1 VLLNRPSKCGSI
13 TICRS
18 TIARLENEPPESVAF
33 EIQWLEG
40 SLEDVIL
47 QERVQLLKAEYLMQ
61 TGERDQALEILRL
74 VEARRDHA
82 PASERAAICLKEL
95 QGNN

>member
-1 VLLNRPSKCGSI
+1 LVSNAGFSE
-13 TICRS
+13 T
-18 TIARLENEPPESVAF
+18 ARK
-33 EIQWLEG
+33 IGWLEG

-47 QERVQLLKAEYLMQ
+47 QERVQLLKAEYLIQ

-82 PASERAAICLKEL
+82 PASERAANRLKEL

>member
-1 VLLNRPSKCGSI
+1 VLLNRPSKCGSN
-13 TICRS
+13 TECRS
-18 TIARLENEPPESVAF
+18 IIGRLEHEPADSVAF

-40 SLEDVIL
+40 SLEDPIL

-61 TGERDQALEILRL
+61 TGDRDQALEILRL
-74 VEARRDHA
+74 VEVRRNHA
-82 PASERAAICLKEL
+82 PASERAANRLKEL